1 MIFMMI
7 EKEGGVLRGVPFSR
21 KTTII
26 WAVSVAALLVAGAPF
41 LFDRLMNGLAITG
54 TTNRVPWGLWV
65 VAYTWFSGL
74 AGGLF
79 LVSSLGY
86 LFRLKCFMPVA
97 RLALAGSV
105 AFLAVS
111 MLLIGLDLGVLG
123 NAAGALLYFHWS
135 SALSWEI
142 KLYVVF
148 AVIVLVQLALV
159 LRNDFVDMERRG
171 NRNLAVRVLSGL
183 GVALSFVGPPGG
195 TGMFFSVV
203 KARGLWND
211 GIMAVLF
218 YVMAIATAA
227 AFLMVA
233 YVLLARLRQRRF
245 EQATTRGLSIVL
257 ASSLAAMAFVL
268 YFQIATPLMG
278 GVAQSFQAASA
289 LTAGSLAPLFW
300 IGGVVIGVALPG
312 ALLAGASCRGRV
324 VLAVVAGVAAMVG
337 VFALRY
343 VLIMAGFDVP
353 LLQGMPGS
361 VYVPSIAEIMVL
373 VFAFGCAGGLF
384 GLAVRFLPLEVASA
398 SEGMLE
404 PAYAYAG
411 AGTEEVR
418 RGTAA

>member
-1 MIFMMI
+1 MMT
-7 EKEGGVLRGVPFSR
+7 EKEGKRFARDSFSR
-21 KTTII
+21 KTTVI
-26 WAVSVAALLVAGAPF
+26 WVVSVAVLLMAGAPF
-41 LFDRLMNGLAITG
+41 LLDRLIDGLAMAG

-86 LFRLKCFMPVA
+86 LFRLKCFMPIA

-105 AFLAVS
+105 TFLAVS
-111 MLLIGLDLGVLG
+111 MFLIGLDLGVVG
-123 NAAGALLYFHWS
+123 NAAGALLYFRWS

-142 KLYVVF
+142 KMYAVF

-159 LRNDFVDMERRG
+159 LRSDSADMEQRG

-195 TGMFFSVV
+195 TGMLFSVV
-203 KARGLWND
+203 EARGLWNG

-218 YVMAIATAA
+218 YVMAIAAAA
-227 AFLMVA
+227 AFLTVA
-233 YVLLARLRQRRF
+233 YVLLARLRQHRF
-245 EQATTRGLSIVL
+245 EQATARGLSIVL

-268 YFQIATPLMG
+268 FFQISTPLMG
-278 GVAQSFQAASA
+278 GVAQSFQAAYI

-300 IGGVVIGVALPG
+300 IGGVFVGAVFPSALIVG
-312 ALLAGASCRGRV
+312 ALRCGLIGMAVAAGIATMAGA
-324 VLAVVAGVAAMVG
+324 
-337 VFALRY
+337 FALRY
-343 VLIMAGFDVP
+343 ALIMAGFGVP

-361 VYVPSIAEIMVL
+361 VYVPSIAEIMIL

-384 GLAVRFLPLEVASA
+384 GLVVRFLPLEVMGA

-404 PAYAYAG
+404 PARACAG
-411 AGTEEVR
+411 ADAEEVR
-418 RGTAA
+418 HGTAA